1 MDQGQAV
8 HQNRHVIAVVI
19 LRPILLAGGV
29 LVDDLEAVVVDVL
42 LINEGDILALAG
54 VPPEDLHKVLLDA
67 AGLVLD
73 AIVGV
78 GDALAEKPLPLGI
91 GEGVA
96 VQFLQLLAEVGS
108 QLRLGVDGKILV
120 SLFAEEAD
128 ELLFQC
134 GFALVA
140 VGTGFVRFI
149 FRDNRVFCCL
159 GHDVEITHA
168 VSSLKV
174 RSLSR

>member
-1 MDQGQAV
+1 M
-8 HQNRHVIAVVI
+8 
-19 LRPILLAGGV
+19 
-29 LVDDLEAVVVDVL
+29 DVL
-42 LINEGDILALAG
+42 LINQSDILALTG

-73 AIVGV
+73 AVVGV
-78 GDALAEKPLPLGI
+78 GDALAKEPLPLGT

-128 ELLFQC
+128 KLLLQR
-134 GFALVA
+134 GLALVT
-140 VGTGFVRFI
+140 VGAGLDQLVFCYH
-149 FRDNRVFCCL
+149 RVFGSL
-159 GHDVEITHA
+159 GDDVVSTHI
-168 VSSLKV
+168 LT
-174 RSLSR
+174 